1 MMAGF
6 ENQIQSQAQRQDHRE
21 LQAEAWISEFG
32 TGEKMKADEKTQDR
46 TKENENQEK
55 DTYVFVAPIGPRILE
70 MIVGSGPMRSQRTLP
85 F

>member
-6 ENQIQSQAQRQDHRE
+6 ENQIQDHRE

-55 DTYVFVAPIGPRILE
+55 DTYVFVAPIGPRILD
-70 MIVGSGPMRSQRTLP
+70 MIVGSGPRRSQRPLP